1 MIKSWI
7 FEFFATPPELVQ
19 HYDPAASQRH
29 FDGYLDAWVSA
40 EAAGFEGIFFS
51 EHHFGASY
59 SPSPNLLIAAVAAR
73 TKTLRLGVLGMAVP
87 YHSPWRLA
95 EEIGMLDHLTGGRL
109 EIGTSPGIPPEMA
122 QVGLGVEEARARF
135 DEAVE
140 IMDEALAEPV
150 ISHHGKFWNFD
161 NLRLTPRTIQQ
172 PHPPKWVTV
181 VSVSSARKAAR
192 RGAKISTGFHPQDKV
207 IEIFDA
213 YRDEAAK
220 AGRNAGPDDLCLR
233 RQVVMYDDAATI
245 AKRRVAYREFLKFDP
260 RLSVPDRPALDT
272 PLSHSFTIGDE
283 EFIGGEPGAVAEE
296 IAAQCRSAGAGHFAV
311 LFDRLISPAQTA
323 EIYGTFGELVIPKL
337 RATAI

>member
-1 MIKSWI
+1 V
-7 FEFFATPPELVQ
+7 P
-19 HYDPAASQRH
+19 
-29 FDGYLDAWVSA
+29 
-40 EAAGFEGIFFS
+40 
-51 EHHFGASY
+51 
-59 SPSPNLLIAAVAAR
+59 
-73 TKTLRLGVLGMAVP
+73 P
-87 YHSPWRLA
+87 YHSPWRLV

-122 QVGLGVEEARARF
+122 QVGLSVEEARARY

-140 IMDEALAEPV
+140 IIDQALAEPV

-161 NLRLTPRTIQQ
+161 NMRLTPRTIQQ

-181 VSVSSARKAAR
+181 VSASSARKAAR

-220 AGRNAGPDDLCLR
+220 AGRKARPDDLCLR
-233 RQVVMYDDAATI
+233 RQVVMDEDKEALAR
-245 AKRRVAYREFLKFDP
+245 RRVAYRDFLKFDP
-260 RLSVPDRPALDT
+260 RLNHPDRPALDT

-283 EFIGGEPGAVAEE
+283 EFIGGAPAAIAEE
-296 IAAQCRSAGAGHFAV
+296 IAAQCSAAGAGHFAG

-323 EIYGTFGELVIPKL
+323 EVYRVFGEAVIPKL
-337 RATAI
+337 RATPV